1 MQVQFWGTRGS
12 LPVSLNAEQLRQ
24 RLLSVLEKAAHAPAG
39 TLDTAV
45 GRAGFVDSLPFAMRG
60 TYGGQTPCVELRG
73 KDGATLICDLGSGA
87 RGLGNAKLARFGP
100 GQPQTYHI
108 FISHLHWD
116 HLMGLPFFSPLY
128 IPGNRLVI
136 HGCHAEL
143 EAAVRLQMS
152 APGFPVDFSL
162 VQGQVEFRLLETG
175 RAYDIAG
182 FRVEAMR
189 QTHGGDSYGY
199 RFEQDGKCF
208 VYATD
213 SEHKLDQEEQ
223 WAACIEFFREADLIA
238 FDAMYSLSEMVSV
251 KADWGHSSN
260 MIGVELA
267 LAAGARR
274 LALFHHDPLND
285 DASLDR
291 LLEDSPRFEAMSRS
305 RRPPLEVISAHDGLT
320 VQL

>member
-1 MQVQFWGTRGS
+1 MRVRFWGTRGS
-12 LPVSLNAEQLRQ
+12 LPVSLNAEQVRQ
-24 RLLSVLEKAAHAPAG
+24 RLLSVLEIAARLPAG
-39 TLDTAV
+39 QLDTAT
-45 GRAGFVDSLPFAMRG
+45 GRAGFVDSLPFALRG
-60 TYGGQTPCVELRG
+60 TYGGQSSCVEVEGHGPEHLV
-73 KDGATLICDLGSGA
+73 CDLGSGA

-100 GQPQTYHI
+100 GTPQTYHV

-116 HLMGLPFFSPLY
+116 HLMGLPFFTPLY

-136 HGCHAEL
+136 HGCHAGL

-162 VQGQVEFRLLETG
+162 VEKQVEFHLMEPG
-175 RAYDIAG
+175 RTYDIAG
-182 FRVEAMR
+182 CQVRAML
-189 QTHGGDSYGY
+189 QIHGGDSYGY
-199 RFEQDGKCF
+199 RFEQDGKSF

-213 SEHKLDQEEQ
+213 SEHKLDQEAH
-223 WAACIEFFREADLIA
+223 WAACIEFFRNADLIA
-238 FDAMYSLSEMVSV
+238 FDAMYSLAEMVSV

-291 LLEDSPRFEAMSRS
+291 LLEDSRRFETLSRH
-305 RRPPLEVISAHDGLT
+305 RRPPLEVLSAYDGLT
-320 VQL
+320 VEL